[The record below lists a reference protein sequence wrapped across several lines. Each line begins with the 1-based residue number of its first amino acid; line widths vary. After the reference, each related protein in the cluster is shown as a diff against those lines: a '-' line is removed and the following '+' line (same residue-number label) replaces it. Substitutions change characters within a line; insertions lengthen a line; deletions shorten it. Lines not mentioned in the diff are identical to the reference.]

1 MSEATETV
9 DPGTVDPGR
18 LDPGTVDPGR
28 GARLP
33 RSQRRQQL
41 LAAAQ
46 QVFVANGYHCAA
58 MDEIA
63 DRAGVSKP
71 VLYQHFPGK
80 LELYLAIL
88 DTHATALIDAIRE
101 GIDATEDNKVR
112 VSNVLS
118 AYFDFVD
125 GEDRGDGGVF
135 RLLFESDLANEP
147 AVRER
152 MERIG
157 RQSREAVADT
167 VAADTGLPREQAELL
182 AGALTASAQVAARR
196 WIESGRA
203 VPKAEAV
210 RLMADLHWRGISYF
224 PRHGH
229 E

>member
-1 MSEATETV
+1 MSLRSRLLRVSKAVET
-9 DPGTVDPGR
+9 
-18 LDPGTVDPGR
+18 GR

-33 RSQRRQQL
+33 RSVRRQQL

-46 QVFVANGYHCAA
+46 TVFIANGYHSAA

-88 DTHATALIDAIRE
+88 DTHAAALIDAIRE
-101 GIDATEDNKVR
+101 GIDATEDNKAR
-112 VSNVLS
+112 VGNVLA

-125 GEDRGDGGVF
+125 GEARGDGGAF
-135 RLLFESDLANEP
+135 RLLFESDLANDP
-147 AVRER
+147 AVRAR
-152 MERIG
+152 MDRIG
-157 RQSREAVADT
+157 RESTAAVADT

-182 AGALTASAQVAARR
+182 AGALTGSAQVAAR
-196 WIESGRA
+196 WWLESGRA
-203 VPKAEAV
+203 VPKADAV

-224 PRHGH
+224 PRQGH
-229 E
+229 EPPPIVADVD